1 MPDAVDDSGENEMW
15 VPFGTARGGTPWRYP
30 PTASHSTSCFMAMCR
45 LSVIFNEI
53 LIHMYDP
60 LGQNSEAEVRM
71 CLHDQEAAM
80 QHWWDD
86 LPPCLRVDPVTLPA
100 LSPPSHIVTT
110 NLLFLTFRILLYR
123 PMLSRWSRSDEE
135 GFRPTHQ
142 YLVECVAS
150 ATSTIAIFD
159 LYRRTFGMDYCV
171 LSQSYSVYIAATVF
185 LLQVQA
191 APDDQQALRRL
202 NYCIQVLDHVKKIS
216 PIIGT
221 ALSHITREL
230 AAIGIVPAPPMP
242 EAAPQTPAAA
252 AEVPLVQGV
261 FGTSSPIMPMQPP
274 PPPHQSRDHAFHAP
288 WATTFQPAAISVQ
301 PGVYEAMSSIEPLSI
316 GVGALHELASQ
327 QSQNTQG

>member
-216 PIIGT
+216 PSKT
-221 ALSHITREL
+221 
-230 AAIGIVPAPPMP
+230 
-242 EAAPQTPAAA
+242 
-252 AEVPLVQGV
+252 
-261 FGTSSPIMPMQPP
+261 
-274 PPPHQSRDHAFHAP
+274 
-288 WATTFQPAAISVQ
+288 
-301 PGVYEAMSSIEPLSI
+301 
-316 GVGALHELASQ
+316 
-327 QSQNTQG
+327 